1 MDNTN
6 FAAATWTR
14 YTSSNITAYL
24 GTNEGWHTVWVGLC
38 EMPGTM
44 QPKWNY
50 VTLDLDLTPPTLM
63 ITNPASGSTV
73 SVPVIQL
80 MGFCPEP
87 LSSITYDL
95 TNAAG
100 LVTNQ

>member
-1 MDNTN
+1 
-6 FAAATWTR
+6 
-14 YTSSNITAYL
+14 
-24 GTNEGWHTVWVGLC
+24 
-38 EMPGTM
+38 
-44 QPKWNY
+44 
-50 VTLDLDLTPPTLM
+50 
-63 ITNPASGSTV
+63 
-73 SVPVIQL
+73 VPVIQL